1 MEWIKKLIP
10 SLGLLIGI
18 IFVAIGATMLLS
30 STFKLVFNVETSYD
44 TRISCETKYNPEL
57 EKSVEQ
63 TPEQIEACLKD
74 LRETEHARFVTQKT
88 DDIID
93 GSAFLVVGIFFWVF
107 FWRQRD

>member
-18 IFVAIGATMLLS
+18 VFVAIGATMLLS
-30 STFKLVFNVETSYD
+30 STFKLVFNVEVSYD

-63 TPEQIEACLKD
+63 TPEQIEACVQDLK
-74 LRETEHARFVTQKT
+74 ESEHERFVAQKT
-88 DDIID
+88 DDIVD
-93 GSAFLVVGIFFWVF
+93 GGAFLAVGIFFWVF
-107 FWRQRD
+107 FWKRRD